1 LTAGQLQ
8 SRKPFS
14 LASSG
19 VQEGDLYNNLN
30 AWHGITAG
38 LIEAFIA
45 WQKLQGYAIGSI
57 NVGLATAKAYCY
69 LAFDAGILDADTH
82 IQG

>member
-1 LTAGQLQ
+1 MTARLLQ

-14 LASSG
+14 LASIG
-19 VQEGDLYNNLN
+19 VQAGDLYNNLN
-30 AWHGITAG
+30 VWHGITAG

-57 NVGLATAKAYCY
+57 NVGPATVKAYCH
-69 LAFDAGILDADTH
+69 LAFDAGILV
-82 IQG
+82 Q